1 MGANFDCNSH
11 TRMVYLASRIKTNAM
26 FCLVQGSFEEL
37 VFLGIFNVKYTL
49 SVVVTA
55 GIENDG
61 WFNVRE
67 RNEAELH

>member
-1 MGANFDCNSH
+1 
-11 TRMVYLASRIKTNAM
+11 M

-37 VFLGIFNVKYTL
+37 VFLGIFNVKYSL